1 MRSKISCRDWTT
13 FDYCLFLVEM
23 AGTRTLVSTNKW
35 RVACLPMRLN
45 GSKCVFCMAVNDR
58 RRLSGGVAPGGHWG
72 SSRAAVW
79 RTSSLFVCLPAGITD
94 RRSIQARKT
103 TPRDSA
109 LNPPFPTA
117 AHWTLQADVNWV
129 VLMPSNCKYC
139 FMSDWLH
146 PTDPSPAPFALQ
158 PLLRPPLG
166 IYADKL
172 TRINIYVKQKGPL
185 KSAGGRNV
193 CENPSAYGPYRTH
206 GWLFKRKR
214 HQEKM

>member
-1 MRSKISCRDWTT
+1 MKYNPLAT
-13 FDYCLFLVEM
+13 
-23 AGTRTLVSTNKW
+23 
-35 RVACLPMRLN
+35 
-45 GSKCVFCMAVNDR
+45 KCVFYVW
-58 RRLSGGVAPGGHWG
+58 LSMTGAACQWAWHQGVIGGLAGQRFEGP
-72 SSRAAVW
+72 RPY
-79 RTSSLFVCLPAGITD
+79 LFVYLRVSRTDGAFRRGKLPLAF
-94 RRSIQARKT
+94 
-103 TPRDSA
+103 
-109 LNPPFPTA
+109 PPFPTA

-146 PTDPSPAPFALQ
+146 PTDPSPAPFEPQ

-214 HQEKM
+214 HQEKMWPFIILK